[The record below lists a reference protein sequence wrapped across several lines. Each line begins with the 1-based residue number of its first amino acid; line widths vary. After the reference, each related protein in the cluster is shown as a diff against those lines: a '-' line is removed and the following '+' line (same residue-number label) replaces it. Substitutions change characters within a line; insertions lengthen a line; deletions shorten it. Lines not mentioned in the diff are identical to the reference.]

1 MEEVLSLLTE
11 NGLYE
16 LLCKRFQEINF
27 KCTMRATNLHT
38 GNCMWDDDYT
48 TAEMTSDDNDEIV
61 DIDNDQSEVETDHNH
76 NCVGI

>member
-1 MEEVLSLLTE
+1 
-11 NGLYE
+11 
-16 LLCKRFQEINF
+16 
-27 KCTMRATNLHT
+27 
-38 GNCMWDDDYT
+38 MWDDDYT